1 VLFRV
6 ARSTNANVV
15 LYEARLRNGGTLDE
29 DEPVHPVWVML
40 AEDGRREE
48 LNFLE
53 RAMAYGVDVRERIVP
68 SG

>member
-1 VLFRV
+1 
-6 ARSTNANVV
+6 
-15 LYEARLRNGGTLDE
+15 
-29 DEPVHPVWVML
+29 ML